1 MHFVLVNNKRNRA
14 DVLEHNKNYERAVE
28 DLSTVIPLYN
38 LILVTNDGTYS
49 ALSRSSTFVFS
60 NGYYDFNSLDEILAV
75 QLLPTNIARSQYVQL
90 HYSRE
95 LPKDLGSACP
105 NPFGE
110 ETDSVSAVM
119 SLSEELKDVL

>member
-14 DVLEHNKNYERAVE
+14 DVLEHNKNYEKAVE
-28 DLSTVIPLYN
+28 DLSTVKPLYN
-38 LILVTNDGTYS
+38 LILVNSDGTYL
-49 ALSRSSTFVFS
+49 ALSRSSRFVFS
-60 NGYYDFNSLDEILAV
+60 NGYYDFNSLDEVLAI

-105 NPFGE
+105 SPFDE
-110 ETDSVSAVM
+110 ETDSV
-119 SLSEELKDVL
+119 

>member
-1 MHFVLVNNKRNRA
+1 MHLVLVNNKRNRA
-14 DVLEHNKNYERAVE
+14 DVLEHNKNYEKAVE
-28 DLSTVIPLYN
+28 DLSTVKPLHD
-38 LILVTNDGTYS
+38 LILINDDGTYL
-49 ALSRSSTFVFS
+49 ALSRSSRFVFS
-60 NGYYDFNSLDEILAV
+60 NGYYDFNSLDEVLAI

-95 LPKDLGSACP
+95 LPKDLGSTCP

-110 ETDSVSAVM
+110 ETDYIYAVM